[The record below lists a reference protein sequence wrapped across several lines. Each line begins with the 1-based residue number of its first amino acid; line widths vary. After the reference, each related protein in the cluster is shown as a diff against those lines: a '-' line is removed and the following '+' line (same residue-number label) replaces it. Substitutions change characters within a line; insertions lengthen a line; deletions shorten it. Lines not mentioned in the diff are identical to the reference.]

1 MFAGGLPSRLMK
13 SLSTLAKRS
22 GRDRSKA
29 LAADARREFRVDELA
44 RAGGTTVRNLR
55 AYQDRGLLP
64 PPERRG
70 RTGYYTNAHLA
81 RLRLIGALLNRGYS
95 IANIG
100 ELLETWHSG
109 GDLGALLGLESAITS
124 PWSDE
129 VPQYVSM
136 QQLMKDFGRQLTPG
150 SLARVISLGII
161 ELDGTRVR
169 VPSMRM
175 LFAARELNE
184 AGIPLDEML
193 SIVRMLRGNVERVAN
208 ELVLLIVKHVFD
220 PLGDGLPPAKEVPR
234 LSELI
239 WRLRPLVNMA
249 VASEVARA
257 MGDAAHRHMGDR
269 LSYVVDHLHDKTRP
283 PSKPVAKK
291 ALAAKIV
298 RKRK

>member
-1 MFAGGLPSRLMK
+1 MK
-13 SLSTLAKRS
+13 SLSTLARRS

-29 LAADARREFRVDELA
+29 LAAEARREFRVDELA
-44 RAGGTTVRNLR
+44 RAAGTTVRNLR

-70 RTGYYTNAHLA
+70 RTGYYTSAHLA

-100 ELLETWHSG
+100 ELLEAWHSG

-129 VPQYVSM
+129 EPQYVSLP
-136 QQLMKDFGRQLTPG
+136 QLMKDFGRQLTPA
-150 SLARVISLGII
+150 SLARVISLGIV
-161 ELDGTRVR
+161 ELDGTRAR

-193 SIVRMLRGNVERVAN
+193 NIVRMLRGNVERVAN
-208 ELVLLIVKHVFD
+208 EMVLLIVKHVFD
-220 PLGDGLPPAKEVPR
+220 PLGDGLPPARDVPR
-234 LSELI
+234 LADLI

-249 VASEVARA
+249 VNAEVARA
-257 MGDAAHRHMGDR
+257 MGEAANRHLGDR
-269 LSYVVDHLHDKTRP
+269 LSYVLDHLHEREAAP
-283 PSKPVAKK
+283 AKP
-291 ALAAKIV
+291 AAAV
-298 RKRK
+298 RKRAAGPHGAIRADT